1 MGDFGDSVS
10 NTEGLNTYKPSLS
23 GLGESIISSLSVGV
37 VAFDRKLK
45 VIQANKKASKLIEI
59 NDYVDR
65 SLASGTDSNIWN
77 DWSAILKSTIESGQE
92 GDFEAVKYRLEGV
105 EKLLDL
111 ICTPLKDPE
120 TGKVIGGTIVIRD
133 VTDKSNTEYQL
144 SQSERL
150 AAIGKVTGK
159 VAHELNNPMDGI
171 LRYINLASRII
182 DKGDYEKASEY
193 LDQGRAGLMRMV
205 QIIAE
210 LLEFSRSTHYAL
222 EYATVDKIAAEAIKA
237 MESSRG
243 QVDISVIH
251 DCKHTIGPVRMMSLF
266 QIFCNLIKNALD
278 AMGGKGK
285 LVISIRCPEETVSIE
300 FRDTGPGLSAGQEDR
315 IFDPFFTTKSHGKGT
330 GLGLSICKDIIEK
343 YSGTITA
350 CNAERGG
357 AVFTVQLPLTDQV
370 VLRGE

>member
-1 MGDFGDSVS
+1 MGDFSDSVS
-10 NTEGLNTYKPSLS
+10 DTEVPNACKPNLS

-37 VAFDRKLK
+37 VAFDRNLK
-45 VIQANKKASKLIEI
+45 VIQANKKASELIEI

-65 SLASGTDSNIWN
+65 SLAGGTDSNIWN

-92 GDFEAVKYRLEGV
+92 GDFEAVKYRLKGA

-111 ICTPLKDPE
+111 ICAPLKDPE

-133 VTDKSNTEYQL
+133 VTDRANTEYQL

-193 LDQGRAGLMRMV
+193 LEQGRAGLMRMV

-251 DCKHTIGPVRMMSLF
+251 ECKNTIGPVRMMSLF
-266 QIFCNLIKNALD
+266 QIFCNLVKNAFE

-285 LVISIRCPEETVSIE
+285 LVISIRCFKETVLIE

-343 YSGTITA
+343 YGGTITA

-370 VLRGE
+370 VLRDE